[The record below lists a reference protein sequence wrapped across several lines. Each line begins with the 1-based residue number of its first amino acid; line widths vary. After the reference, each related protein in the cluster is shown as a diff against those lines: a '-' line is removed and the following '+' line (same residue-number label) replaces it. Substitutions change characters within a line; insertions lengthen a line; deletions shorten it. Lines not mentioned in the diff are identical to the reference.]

1 MENIIER
8 IIRLGKLSEDEQGNL
23 IRVMA
28 SAPVAGRM
36 AILSGRNKYY
46 ANVSCESMNLSV
58 KHFEMLKKYKY
69 AHLQEYDYLCL
80 LLAIED
86 YQDVARRKRIDGDPL
101 VLALMEGRRNNQ
113 IRRCR
118 RQTTL
123 DRIRA
128 LYPEIRDLLTKG
140 LTWPEILKYLKRH
153 HRKMFASSKLSASWL
168 RRCYL
173 QVQAE
178 CSTKKSPV

>member
-1 MENIIER
+1 MANIIER
-8 IIRLGKLSEDEQGNL
+8 IRRLCKLSEDEQGNL

-28 SAPVAGRM
+28 SAPMAGRI

-46 ANVSCESMNLSV
+46 ENVSCESMSV
-58 KHFEMLKKYKY
+58 KHFEILKKNK
-69 AHLQEYDYLCL
+69 HEHPQMYDYLCL

-86 YQDVARRKRIDGDPL
+86 YQDIARRKRIDGDPL
-101 VLALMEGRRNNQ
+101 ILEIMEGRRNNQ

-128 LYPEIRDLLTKG
+128 LYPEIRDLLAKN

-153 HRKMFASSKLSASWL
+153 HRKMFAQSKLSASWL
-168 RRCYL
+168 RRSYL

-178 CSTKKSPV
+178 CSVKSPV

>member
-8 IIRLGKLSEDEQGNL
+8 ILRIRKLSEDEQGNL

-28 SAPVAGRM
+28 SAPIAGRI
-36 AILSGRNKYY
+36 AILSGRNAYY
-46 ANVSCESMNLSV
+46 TNVSHESMSV
-58 KHFEMLKKYKY
+58 KHFELLKKYK
-69 AHLQEYDYLCL
+69 HGNPQEYDYYCL

-86 YQDVARRKRIDGDPL
+86 YQDIARRKRIDGDPL

-113 IRRCR
+113 IQRCR
-118 RQTTL
+118 RQTTI

-128 LYPEIRDLLTKG
+128 LYPEIRDLLAKG

-153 HRKMFASSKLSASWL
+153 HRKMFAASKLSASWL
-168 RRCYL
+168 RRSYL
-173 QVQAE
+173 QVQSE
-178 CSTKKSPV
+178 CSVKSPV

>member
-1 MENIIER
+1 MANIIER
-8 IIRLGKLSEDEQGNL
+8 ILRLKKLSEDEQGNL

-28 SAPVAGRM
+28 SAPVAGRK
-36 AILSGRNKYY
+36 AILSGRNAYY
-46 ANVSCESMNLSV
+46 TNVPHETLPV
-58 KHFEMLKKYKY
+58 KHFEILKQYKY
-69 AHLQEYDYLCL
+69 EHPQAYDYFCL

-101 VLALMEGRRNNQ
+101 ILEIMEGRRNNQ

-128 LYPEIRDLLTKG
+128 LYPEIRDLLAKN

-168 RRCYL
+168 RRSYL

-178 CSTKKSPV
+178 CSTKSPV

>member
-8 IIRLGKLSEDEQGNL
+8 IIRISKLSEDEQGNL

-28 SAPVAGRM
+28 SAPVAGRKE
-36 AILSGRNKYY
+36 ILSGRSKYY
-46 ANVSCESMNLSV
+46 ADVPHETMSV
-58 KHFEMLKKYKY
+58 KHFEELKKYK
-69 AHLQEYDYLCL
+69 HDNPQRYDYYCL

-123 DRIRA
+123 DRVRA
-128 LYPEIRDLLTKG
+128 LYPEIRDLLSKN

-153 HRKMFASSKLSASWL
+153 HRKMFAQSKLSASWL
-168 RRCYL
+168 RRSYL

-178 CSTKKSPV
+178 CSVKSPV

>member
-8 IIRLGKLSEDEQGNL
+8 ILRLGKLSEDKQGDL

-28 SAPVAGRM
+28 SAPVAGRK
-36 AILSGRNKYY
+36 AILSGRAKYY
-46 ANVSCESMNLSV
+46 SNVSHESLSV
-58 KHFEMLKKYKY
+58 KHIELLKKYKH
-69 AHLQEYDYLCL
+69 ANLQEYDYLCL

-101 VLALMEGRRNNQ
+101 ILEIMEGRRNNQ

-123 DRIRA
+123 DRVRA
-128 LYPEIRDLLTKG
+128 LYPEIRDLLAKN

-153 HRKMFASSKLSASWL
+153 HRKMFAASKLSASWL
-168 RRCYL
+168 RRSYL

-178 CSTKKSPV
+178 CNVKSPV

>member
-1 MENIIER
+1 MDSITER
-8 IIRLGKLSEDEQGNL
+8 ILRLIDLSEDEQGNL
-23 IRVMA
+23 IRAMA
-28 SAPVAGRM
+28 SAPVAGRI

-46 ANVSCESMNLSV
+46 SDVPRESLSV
-58 KHFEMLKKYKY
+58 KHFEILKRYK
-69 AHLQEYDYLCL
+69 HENPQMYDYLCL

-86 YQDVARRKRIDGDPL
+86 YQDIARRKRIDGDPL

-128 LYPEIRDLLTKG
+128 LYPEIRDLLAKG

-153 HRKMFASSKLSASWL
+153 HRKMFAASKLSASWL
-168 RRCYL
+168 RRSYL

-178 CSTKKSPV
+178 CNVKSPV

>member
-36 AILSGRNKYY
+36 AILSGRAKYY
-46 ANVSCESMNLSV
+46 SDVSCGTLSV
-58 KHFEMLKKYKY
+58 KHFEMLKKYKH
-69 AHLQEYDYLCL
+69 ANLQEYDYLCL

-86 YQDVARRKRIDGDPL
+86 YQDIARRKRIDGDPL
-101 VLALMEGRRNNQ
+101 ILEIMEGRRNNQ

-118 RQTTL
+118 RQTTI

-128 LYPEIRDLLTKG
+128 LYPEIRDLLARNM
-140 LTWPEILKYLKRH
+140 TWPEILKYLKRH

>member
-8 IIRLGKLSEDEQGNL
+8 IIRLSKLSEDKQGDL
-23 IRVMA
+23 IRIMA
-28 SAPVAGRM
+28 SAPVVGRKE
-36 AILSGRNKYY
+36 ILSGRSRYY
-46 ANVSCESMNLSV
+46 SNVSCESLPV
-58 KHFEMLKKYKY
+58 KHFEELKKYK
-69 AHLQEYDYLCL
+69 HENPQRYDYYCL

-123 DRIRA
+123 DRVRA
-128 LYPEIRDLLTKG
+128 LYPEIRDLLAKN

-153 HRKMFASSKLSASWL
+153 HRKMFAASKLSASWL
-168 RRCYL
+168 RRSYL

-178 CSTKKSPV
+178 CSVKSPV

>member
-8 IIRLGKLSEDEQGNL
+8 IIRLGKLSEDKQGDL

-28 SAPVAGRM
+28 SAPVAGRK
-36 AILSGRNKYY
+36 AILSSRVKYY
-46 ANVSCESMNLSV
+46 SDVSCGTLSV
-58 KHFEMLKKYKY
+58 KHFEMLKQYKH
-69 AHLQEYDYLCL
+69 ANLQEYDYICL

-86 YQDVARRKRIDGDPL
+86 YQDIARRKRIDGDPL
-101 VLALMEGRRNNQ
+101 ILEIMEGRRNNQ

-123 DRIRA
+123 DRVRA
-128 LYPEIRDLLTKG
+128 LYPEIRDLLAKG
-140 LTWPEILKYLKRH
+140 LTWPEVLKYLKRH
-153 HRKMFASSKLSASWL
+153 HRKMFAQSKLSASWL
-168 RRCYL
+168 RRSYL

-178 CSTKKSPV
+178 CSVKSPV

>member
-8 IIRLGKLSEDEQGNL
+8 IIRLGELSEDKQGDL
-23 IRVMA
+23 IRAMA
-28 SAPVAGRM
+28 SAPVAGRK
-36 AILSGRNKYY
+36 AILSSRAKYY
-46 ANVSCESMNLSV
+46 SNVSCESMNLSV
-58 KHFEMLKKYKY
+58 KHFEMLKQYKH
-69 AHLQEYDYLCL
+69 ANLQEYDYLCL
-80 LLAIED
+80 LMAIED
-86 YQDVARRKRIDGDPL
+86 YQDIARRKRIDGDPL
-101 VLALMEGRRNNQ
+101 ILEIMEGRRNNQ

-118 RQTTL
+118 RQTTI

-128 LYPEIRDLLTKG
+128 LYPEIRDLLVKG
-140 LTWPEILKYLKRH
+140 LTWPEILKYLRRH

-178 CSTKKSPV
+178 CSIKKSPV